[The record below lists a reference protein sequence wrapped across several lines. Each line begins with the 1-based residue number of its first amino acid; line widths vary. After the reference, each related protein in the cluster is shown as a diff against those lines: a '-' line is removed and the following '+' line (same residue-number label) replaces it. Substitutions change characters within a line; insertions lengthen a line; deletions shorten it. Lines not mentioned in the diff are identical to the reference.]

1 MKILSREYIIR
12 STILKWYYGSDN
24 INTLIDLGVVL
35 NKKGIYVGH
44 IEIGTDPQ
52 NYFLVVTIKLTT
64 DETIKYHLDR
74 NNNIHKTCR

>member
-35 NKKGIYVGH
+35 NKRGIYVDH
-44 IEIGTDPQ
+44 IRAGSDSK
-52 NYFLVVTIKLTT
+52 NYFLVVTIKLAT
-64 DETIKYHLDR
+64 DETIKYRLDR
-74 NNNIHKTCR
+74 NSNIHKICR